1 MYYEKIREFF
11 KEKGLKQREVA
22 EIMGYS
28 ETMIGRYFKG
38 INKVDAVFITLLVE
52 KFPDIDLQ
60 YIFTEN
66 KGNDLGILN
75 EPTEAYEKTTILS
88 DIGEIE
94 TKLNRIKERLIQ
106 KGLDK

>member
-11 KEKGLKQREVA
+11 REKGLKQREVA

-38 INKVDAVFITLLVE
+38 TNKVDAVFITLLVE
-52 KFPDIDLQ
+52 KFPEIDLK
-60 YIFTEN
+60 YIFTVTKEN
-66 KGNDLGILN
+66 NLDVLN
-75 EPTEAYEKTTILS
+75 EPTQVYEKATILT

-94 TKLNRIKERLIQ
+94 MKLKILKEKLIQ
-106 KGLDK
+106 QGLDK

>member
-11 KEKGLKQREVA
+11 REKGLKQREVA

-52 KFPDIDLQ
+52 KFPEIDLQ
-60 YIFTEN
+60 YIFTDSKEN
-66 KGNDLGILN
+66 DSEALN
-75 EPTEAYEKTTILS
+75 EPTEEYVKTTILN

-94 TKLNRIKERLIQ
+94 TKLKRIKEKLVQ
-106 KGLDK
+106 KGLE